1 MEKGNVHDAK
11 AFRCCLMKMR
21 VAFSISSKRNVRR
34 YNSEPNSE
42 PDSESPAPVLK
53 NILKKRDEQD
63 NFNEMS

>member
-1 MEKGNVHDAK
+1 MMLN
-11 AFRCCLMKMR
+11 
-21 VAFSISSKRNVRR
+21 SITLAAEFCHSL

-42 PDSESPAPVLK
+42 PDSESSAPVLK